1 MTKWPVTVAFTD
13 GEVAALDALVDAEF
27 DGDREEAVEEML
39 DSWLGERRA
48 RTSRFRY

>member
-13 GEVAALDALVDAEF
+13 GEVAALDALADAEF
-27 DGDREEAVEEML
+27 DGDREEAVEAML
-39 DSWLGERRA
+39 ESWLSERGD